1 MYLAS
6 LGLGSVVASVQIL
19 GRRAILGGVS
29 LGWGRFL
36 PEASPFPPL
45 RAKYHQLDA
54 ADTTVDYL
62 AQKVPL
68 HSFPTAMYDR

>member
-29 LGWGRFL
+29 LGCGRFL
-36 PEASPFPPL
+36 PGSTDGRFF
-45 RAKYHQLDA
+45 Y
-54 ADTTVDYL
+54 
-62 AQKVPL
+62 
-68 HSFPTAMYDR
+68 F